1 MLRQTILCVGLL
13 ALLASPAALLAAPSS
28 APELYAE
35 GLKLYAQEDYAQAAK
50 VLESSY
56 LLDEKQST
64 LFAWAQAE
72 RLQQHCDKASELFE
86 KYISKGEEAKQ
97 LKAAFQLIKQ
107 CAPPED
113 KTVPKEPP
121 QFTSTGLDGSGQ
133 DTGIEKIE
141 SRPPRLSPQ
150 PSHVPLYR
158 RWQVFAGGSLL
169 AIAGGSYLGLRAQSL
184 ANDAELLPDGSEFST
199 VQKLEDRAKN
209 RALLANISFAGAGLL
224 GVAAVWMFL
233 TPSERPDKN
242 KVSITPSIR
251 ANEVGLLWSRRF

>member
-1 MLRQTILCVGLL
+1 MRRQLILCIGLL
-13 ALLASPAALLAAPSS
+13 ALLGSPAALLAAPRS

-35 GLKLYAQEDYAQAAK
+35 GLKLYALEDYAQAAT
-50 VLESSY
+50 VFERSY
-56 LLDEKQST
+56 LLDEQQST

-86 KYISKGEEAKQ
+86 KYIGKGEEAKQ

-121 QFTSTGLDGSGQ
+121 QFTSTGLDRSGQ

-141 SRPPRLSPQ
+141 SQ

-169 AIAGGSYLGLRAQSL
+169 AIAGGSYLGLRAQSV

-199 VQKLEDRAKN
+199 VQKLEDRAEN

-251 ANEVGLLWSRRF
+251 ANEVGLRWSRRF